1 MLKVALPEFLQYS
14 PPRALLVAFFVL
26 ASFGT
31 GTSRGQTSYTSTSA
45 TGAWNTARWN
55 NTTDAAPYTSTY
67 TANQNVIFTS
77 GTYSFA
83 GMGATVNVGNVT
95 LNDNVTVTF
104 TSAANTFATGGA
116 VRTID
121 IGTDSVLD
129 FGTQSF
135 SVANGTGFIK
145 NGAGVLALSGN
156 TYNGGF
162 VLNSGTVIARGTQAF
177 GQAATNVLTLN
188 GGVIASNSNRDFAD
202 TRFGG
207 GIIIGGNVQFGELAT
222 NVAQASSTA
231 NLSFANNVS
240 LGGATRT
247 LTLGNNGTQTFSGII
262 SNTSGGLIFA
272 ANTGT
277 DGRFEITNA
286 ANTFTGNIA
295 ITGGE
300 VRFATDGSLGNADND
315 IHIDGGRFAKA
326 SDATTVTLGA
336 NRLLFVGDT
345 EGTSISSP
353 GAGILIYN
361 NAIAD
366 ITGKTGSWAKQGGG
380 TLRLGGESTYTGNTA
395 INNGTV
401 QLTTGNNR
409 LPTSTVVSLGQAASA
424 NLGTLDLN
432 GFQQEIAGLHS
443 TVGTNAT
450 TSNNLVTSATAAT
463 MTLAGSGTYSF
474 GAGTHANSGVITGA
488 ISLVKQGSGT
498 QVLGDENTY
507 SGGTTVSGGTLVI
520 NNSSGSGTG
529 TGAVTIAPAA
539 DTNINLNG
547 SVYVGDPTLASPVA
561 SIFELVTS
569 GTGSTLSG
577 SSAFFYFDLFSGAGS
592 AGLNAL
598 TTADHIKL
606 PGLLTNHSSGTLVIG
621 NPLAMTDFKVGD
633 AWNLFN
639 LTGGGSIANDFN
651 LDYSGLN
658 LDPAVLAGQ
667 FDRSTGTFSI
677 AHVIPEPS
685 RALLFIL
692 GLATLCL
699 HRRRVPVT
707 DP

>member
-1 MLKVALPEFLQYS
+1 
-14 PPRALLVAFFVL
+14 
-26 ASFGT
+26 
-31 GTSRGQTSYTSTSA
+31 
-45 TGAWNTARWN
+45 
-55 NTTDAAPYTSTY
+55 
-67 TANQNVIFTS
+67 
-77 GTYSFA
+77 
-83 GMGATVNVGNVT
+83 MGATVNVGNVT
-95 LNDNVTVTF
+95 LTDNVTVTF

-121 IGTDSVLD
+121 IGTGSVLD

-135 SVANGTGFIK
+135 STANGTGFIK
-145 NGAGVLALSGN
+145 NGSGVLALSGN

-202 TRFGG
+202 NRFGG

-222 NVAQASSTA
+222 NVSLASSSA

-240 LGGATRT
+240 LGSTTRT
-247 LTLGNNGTQTFSGII
+247 LTLGNNGTQTFSGVI

-409 LPTSTVVSLGQAASA
+409 LPISTVVSLGQAGSA

-432 GFQQEIAGLHS
+432 GFHQQLAGLNS

-450 TSNNLVTSATAAT
+450 LSNNLVTSATAAT

-474 GAGTHANSGVITGA
+474 GAGTPANSGVITGA

-498 QVLGDENTY
+498 QILGNENTY
-507 SGGTTVSGGTLVI
+507 TGGTTVAAGTLVL
-520 NNSSGSGTG
+520 NNISGSGTG
-529 TGAVTIAPAA
+529 TGTVTVDATGSLAGTGRIAPAA
-539 DTNINLNG
+539 NTDINLNG
-547 SVYVGDPTLASPVA
+547 HFYVGDTTLGSPVA
-561 SIFELVTS
+561 SVFELATS

-592 AGLNAL
+592 EGLNAL
-598 TTADHIKL
+598 TTADYIKL
-606 PGLLTNHSSGTLVIG
+606 PGLLNNHSSGTLVIG
-621 NPLAMTDFKVGD
+621 NPLSLSGFKEGD
-633 AWNLFN
+633 AWNLFD
-639 LTGGGSIANDFN
+639 LAGGGSLANDFT
-651 LDYSGLN
+651 LDYSSLGLN
-658 LDPAVLAGQ
+658 PTLLAGQ
-667 FDRSTGTFSI
+667 FDRTTGVFSI
-677 AHVIPEPS
+677 ANAIPEPS
-685 RALLFIL
+685 RALFTAL
-692 GLATLCL
+692 GLSTLFL
-699 HRRRVPVT
+699 RRRRRFA
-707 DP
+707 

>member
-1 MLKVALPEFLQYS
+1 MV
-14 PPRALLVAFFVL
+14 VFVL

-95 LNDNVTVTF
+95 LTDNVTVTF

-121 IGTDSVLD
+121 IGTGSVLD

-135 SVANGTGFIK
+135 STANGTGFIK
-145 NGAGVLALSGN
+145 NGSGVLALSGN

-202 TRFGG
+202 NRFGG

-222 NVAQASSTA
+222 NVSLASSSA

-240 LGGATRT
+240 LGSTTRT
-247 LTLGNNGTQTFSGII
+247 LTLGNNGTQTFSGVI

-353 GAGILIYN
+353 GAGVLIYN

-409 LPTSTVVSLGQAASA
+409 LPISTVVSLGQAGSA

-432 GFQQEIAGLHS
+432 GFHQQLAGLNS

-450 TSNNLVTSATAAT
+450 LSNNLVTSATAAT

-474 GAGTHANSGVITGA
+474 GAGTPANSGVITGA

-498 QVLGDENTY
+498 QILGNENTY
-507 SGGTTVSGGTLVI
+507 TGGTTVAAGTLVL
-520 NNSSGSGTG
+520 NNISGSGTG
-529 TGAVTIAPAA
+529 TGTVTVDATGSLAGTGRIAPAA
-539 DTNINLNG
+539 NTDINLNG
-547 SVYVGDPTLASPVA
+547 HFYVGDTTLGSPVA
-561 SIFELVTS
+561 SVFELATS
-569 GTGSTLSG
+569 GTGSTFSG

-592 AGLNAL
+592 EGLNAL
-598 TTADHIKL
+598 TTADYIKL
-606 PGLLTNHSSGTLVIG
+606 PGLLNNHSSGTLVIG
-621 NPLAMTDFKVGD
+621 NPLSLSGFKEGD
-633 AWNLFN
+633 AWNLFD
-639 LTGGGSIANDFN
+639 LAGGGSLANDFT
-651 LDYSGLN
+651 LDYSSLGLN
-658 LDPAVLAGQ
+658 PTLLAGQ
-667 FDRSTGTFSI
+667 FDRTTGVFSI
-677 AHVIPEPS
+677 ANAIPEPS
-685 RALLFIL
+685 RALFTAL
-692 GLATLCL
+692 GLSTLFL
-699 HRRRVPVT
+699 RRRRRFA
-707 DP
+707 

>member
-1 MLKVALPEFLQYS
+1 MV
-14 PPRALLVAFFVL
+14 VVVFVL

-67 TANQNVIFTS
+67 TAGQSVSFTA
-77 GTYSFA
+77 GNYSFA
-83 GMGATVNVGNVT
+83 GMGSALNVGNISVASGV
-95 LNDNVTVTF
+95 NVSFASIGSTF
-104 TSAANTFATGGA
+104 TTGGN

-121 IGTDSVLD
+121 VAAGSLFD
-129 FGTQSF
+129 FNGQAIST
-135 SVANGTGFIK
+135 AAGTGFIK
-145 NGAGVLALSGN
+145 NGLGILGTGGGAFTGGFTINAGV
-156 TYNGGF
+156 
-162 VLNSGTVIARGTQAF
+162 VVARGTT
-177 GQAATNVLTLN
+177 GLGSGTGNSLTLN
-188 GGVIASNSNRDFAD
+188 GGVLASNATRDFTD
-202 TRFGG
+202 VRFPS
-207 GIIIGGNVQFGELAT
+207 GITIGGNVQFGELSA
-222 NVAQASSTA
+222 NVALASSTA

-240 LGGATRT
+240 LGSTTRT
-247 LTLGNNGTQTFSGII
+247 LTLGNNGTQTFSGVI

-353 GAGILIYN
+353 GAGVLIYN

-366 ITGKTGSWAKQGGG
+366 ITGKTGSWAKQGSG

-409 LPTSTVVSLGQAASA
+409 LPTSTVISLGQAGSA

-432 GFQQEIAGLHS
+432 GFHQQLAGLNS

-450 TSNNLVTSATAAT
+450 LSNNLVTSATAAT
-463 MTLAGSGTYSF
+463 MSLAGSGTYSF
-474 GAGTHANSGVITGA
+474 GAGTPANSGVITGA

-498 QVLGDENTY
+498 QVLGNENTY
-507 SGGTTVSGGTLVI
+507 TGGTTVAAGTLVL
-520 NNSSGSGTG
+520 NNISGSGTG
-529 TGAVTIAPAA
+529 TGTVTVDATGSLAGTGRIAPAA
-539 DTNINLNG
+539 NTDINLNG
-547 SVYVGDPTLASPVA
+547 HFYVGDTTLGSPVA
-561 SIFELVTS
+561 SVFELATS
-569 GTGSTLSG
+569 GTGSTFSG

-592 AGLNAL
+592 EGLNAL
-598 TTADHIKL
+598 TTADYIKL
-606 PGLLTNHSSGTLVIG
+606 PGLLNNHSSGTLVIG
-621 NPLAMTDFKVGD
+621 NPLSLSGFKEGD
-633 AWNLFN
+633 AWNLFD
-639 LTGGGSIANDFN
+639 LAGGGSLANDFT
-651 LDYSGLN
+651 LDYSSLGLN
-658 LDPAVLAGQ
+658 PTLLAGQ
-667 FDRSTGTFSI
+667 FDRTTGVFSI
-677 AHVIPEPS
+677 ANAIPEPS
-685 RALLFIL
+685 RALLTAL
-692 GLATLCL
+692 GLSTLFL
-699 HRRRVPVT
+699 RRRRRFA
-707 DP
+707 